1 MQHVGAPV
9 MAWRSWTR
17 NAARAARGAVVGAAV
32 AAAMSC
38 AAFTALGFTA
48 LTVSARAAEVPID
61 NGAAVVMYHRFGEA
75 LYPSTNIR
83 LAQFEAHVAELASG
97 PYTVLP
103 LPEIAAALA
112 EGRPLPQR
120 TVGISIDDAF
130 LSVYREA
137 WPRLRAAGL
146 PFTIFVS
153 TQAVDSALPSYMTW
167 DQLREM
173 IAAGG
178 VSVGNHG
185 VTHGHMV
192 RQGLETVRAEIADGA
207 RRLRQELGAAPSVLA
222 YPYGEHGL
230 AIRAIAREQGLT
242 AAFGQH
248 SGAIGRTSDLFALP
262 RYPMSEK
269 YGDMERF
276 RLAVNSLALPVT
288 EVTPADPLLTAATN
302 PPLYGFT
309 VADGIKGLGALN
321 CFASRNVLTLE
332 RLGEQR
338 FETRLGQAFGPGRAR
353 VNCTMPGPDGR
364 WRWLGRQF
372 YIPVEATAQR

>member
-1 MQHVGAPV
+1 MQYVRALALTAAIVSCVALAP
-9 MAWRSWTR
+9 R
-17 NAARAARGAVVGAAV
+17 ARAVEAPSG
-32 AAAMSC
+32 
-38 AAFTALGFTA
+38 
-48 LTVSARAAEVPID
+48 

-83 LAQFEAHVAELASG
+83 LEQFEAHIAELTSG

-103 LPEIAAALA
+103 LPEIASALA
-112 EGRPLPQR
+112 EGRPLPER

-130 LSVYREA
+130 LSIYQEA

-146 PFTIFVS
+146 PFTVFVS
-153 TQAVDSALPSYMTW
+153 TQALDSALPSYMSW

-173 IAAGG
+173 AADSG

-192 RQGLETVRAEIADGA
+192 RQGLETVRAEIADGN
-207 RRLRQELGAAPSVLA
+207 RRLRQELGETPSVLA
-222 YPYGEHGL
+222 YPYGEYGL
-230 AIRAIAREQGLT
+230 AIRGIVREQGIT

-248 SGAIGRTSDLFALP
+248 SGAIGRGGDLFALP
-262 RYPMSEK
+262 RYPMSEN

-288 EVTPADPLLTAATN
+288 GVTPADPLLSAATN
-302 PPLYGFT
+302 PPFYGFT
-309 VADGIKGLGALN
+309 VAAGVAGLGALN
-321 CFASRNVLTLE
+321 CFASRNDLTME
-332 RLGEQR
+332 RLGDRRIEI
-338 FETRLGQAFGPGRAR
+338 RLGQAFGPGRAR
-353 VNCTMPGPDGR
+353 INCTMPGPDGR

-372 YIPVEATAQR
+372 YIPAETTAQR